1 MAKHQSKE
9 EIALQLKSAIYL
21 SVAKI
26 VESKL
31 EDLNNDNDNDNDKA
45 ETTTGSSNNKKN
57 MLIATPTFIAQ
68 LVELVYNQLINLGED
83 LELFC
88 HHANRDIVEPSD
100 LFMVTRK
107 NPTLQK
113 HLKDLLQQ

>member
-1 MAKHQSKE
+1 MVKQQSKE
-9 EIALQLKSAIYL
+9 EIALQLKSAVYL

-26 VESKL
+26 VEAKL
-31 EDLNNDNDNDNDKA
+31 EDLNNDNA
-45 ETTTGSSNNKKN
+45 ATTTTESNNKNKNNN

-88 HHANRDIVEPSD
+88 QHANRDFVEPSD

-107 NPTLQK
+107 NPTLQQ

>member
-1 MAKHQSKE
+1 MVKQQSKE
-9 EIALQLKSAIYL
+9 EIALQLKSAVYL

-26 VESKL
+26 VEAQL
-31 EDLNNDNDNDNDKA
+31 EDLNNDNA
-45 ETTTGSSNNKKN
+45 ATTTTTTESNNKNKNNN

-88 HHANRDIVEPSD
+88 QHANRDIVEPSD

-107 NPTLQK
+107 NPTLQQ